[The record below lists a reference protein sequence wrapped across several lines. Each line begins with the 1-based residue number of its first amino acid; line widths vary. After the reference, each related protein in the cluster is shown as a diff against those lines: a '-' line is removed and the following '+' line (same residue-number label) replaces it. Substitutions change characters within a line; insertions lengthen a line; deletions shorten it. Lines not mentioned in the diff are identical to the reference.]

1 MSFACSLNLNRLCS
15 FVCRRYQKFYGAA
28 SGLAAWCNDSSLS
41 DLRRQIGRWARH
53 DPIEEPGDG
62 ATRFG

>member
-1 MSFACSLNLNRLCS
+1 MSFACSLNLNRLRFC
-15 FVCRRYQKFYGAA
+15 CRRYQKFHGAA